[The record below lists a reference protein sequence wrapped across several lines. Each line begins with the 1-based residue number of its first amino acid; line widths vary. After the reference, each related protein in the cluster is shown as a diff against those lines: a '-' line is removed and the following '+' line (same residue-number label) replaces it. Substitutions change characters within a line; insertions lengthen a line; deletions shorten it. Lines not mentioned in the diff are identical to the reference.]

1 MRAQRL
7 VLEIVLITAL
17 VLLTLALGCAGLDA
31 YYAGKNYSR
40 ADTFYMALQLFLMQL
55 ALDAGKPM
63 PASLEF
69 ARFAAPLLAGYGAA
83 RALMQIFAEPL
94 GAFRVAHF
102 SGHTVIAGLSRKGF
116 DLARDLRSRKEKVV
130 VVEWDKENDLI
141 ETVRDLGARVVLGDA
156 TEALTLRK
164 AAAARAR
171 LLFAVCDE
179 DGVNAEIGLLAQEL
193 AMRRPHRAPLAIYLH
208 IENLKLADL
217 LRRGGLSERRKAGA
231 HVRVFNL
238 HEFAARHVLKNF
250 PLDGSGLAASDAR
263 HPHLVI
269 VGFGRMGETL
279 LLHALQSAH
288 YANGQRL
295 RVTAIDRQM
304 KARSAPFVARY
315 PAYAQVADVEFWSED
330 FEGAGVSSALQK
342 LAADEK
348 SILSVAV
355 CLAEDGQCLAAGLRL
370 AELFRGNPVPVLVRL
385 DRDSGLSQL
394 AQISHSN
401 GSPGDNLRAFS
412 AGGSYT
418 SEKEIVEVDRNK
430 LARAIHADRKA
441 RKGETAMLLA
451 WDQLDEQSR
460 DFYRQAADH
469 LPVKLRALS
478 CRAVPRDSAGEDA
491 PPITPAELDILARM
505 EHQRWLG
512 MLLLAGFQLDEAA
525 ERKDYARKL
534 HPNLKD
540 WEQLTEAQRVKAR
553 TLVARIP
560 AWLAG
565 AGKRLERPVVDQRQN

>member
-1 MRAQRL
+1 MRSQRL

-17 VLLTLALGCAGLDA
+17 VLLTLGLGCVGLDE
-31 YYAGKNYSR
+31 YYAGKNFSR
-40 ADTFYMALQLFLMQL
+40 ADLFYMALQLFLMQL
-55 ALDAGKPM
+55 TLDPGKAVPL
-63 PASLEF
+63 SLEY
-69 ARFAAPLLAGYGAA
+69 ARFAAPLLSGYGAA
-83 RALMQIFAEPL
+83 RALMEIFAEPL
-94 GAFRVAHF
+94 GAFRTAHLR
-102 SGHTVIAGLSRKGF
+102 GHTVIAGLSRKGF

-130 VVEWDKENDLI
+130 IVEWDKENDLI
-141 ETVRDLGARVVLGDA
+141 ETARDLGARLVLGDA
-156 TEALTLRK
+156 TETFILRK
-164 AAAARAR
+164 AGVANAR

-193 AMRRPHRAPLAIYLH
+193 SVRRPHKAPLAIYLH

-231 HVRVFNL
+231 FVHVFNL
-238 HEFAARHVLKNF
+238 HEFAARHVLKHF
-250 PLDGSGLAASDAR
+250 PLDGEGLKASDER

-269 VGFGRMGETL
+269 IGFGRMGETL

-304 KARSAPFVARY
+304 KSRSAPFIARY

-330 FEGAGVSSALQK
+330 FEGPGVSGALQK
-342 LAADEK
+342 FAADEK
-348 SILSVAV
+348 SILNVAV

-370 AELFRGNPVPVLVRL
+370 AELFRGKPVPVLVRL

-394 AQISHSN
+394 AQISEARA
-401 GSPGDNLRAFS
+401 GEMLRPFS

-418 SEKEIVEVDRNK
+418 SEREIVEVDRNK

-441 RKGETAMLLA
+441 RKGETGITVA
-451 WDQLDEQSR
+451 WDQLDKQTH

-469 LPVKLRALS
+469 LPVKLRAVGCCAVSREAKGDDAVLS
-478 CRAVPRDSAGEDA
+478 PV
-491 PPITPAELDILARM
+491 ELEVLARM
-505 EHQRWLG
+505 EHQRWKG
-512 MLLLAGFQLDEAA
+512 MLLLAGFALDESAG
-525 ERKDYARKL
+525 RKDYARKL

-540 WEQLTEAQRVKAR
+540 WEQLSEAQRVKAR
-553 TLVARIP
+553 MLAARIP
-560 AWLAG
+560 AWVAG
-565 AGKRLERPVVDQRQN
+565 AGKRIQRNAD